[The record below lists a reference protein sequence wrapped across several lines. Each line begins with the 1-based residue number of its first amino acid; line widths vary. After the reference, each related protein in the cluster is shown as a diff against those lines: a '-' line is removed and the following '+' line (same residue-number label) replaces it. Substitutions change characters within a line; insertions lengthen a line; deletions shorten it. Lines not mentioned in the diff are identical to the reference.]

1 MIIFVRFKLN
11 FLMKKILVSLILLLP
26 FLLKSQTMEVSGIQE
41 GLWNCDTVFVIDNVI
56 VPEDKSLT
64 IAEGTHVIFEDYF
77 SITINGSFKAVGCA
91 DDSIYFTSRDTTG
104 FFNWKKGK
112 GGWNGIVLQNVKDTV
127 LLDYCHFS
135 FGKAVS
141 SQRSVVN
148 SQRCLSLSKAEPGA
162 STSSATEKF
171 RVQSSEFSGRDVTPV
186 ASNNVTPVA
195 SYGGALRIYNSC
207 VNINNSVFYH
217 NLTNLKGGALY
228 AEHSSVNI
236 SNCEVDSN
244 FGFNEEGVYMH
255 GAGFQFN
262 NCKVKMEN
270 MYFHD
275 NYCTGC
281 YGGGVNFDSC
291 YVDVNNAIFEDNYAV
306 NAAGMGIQRSD
317 DFEVRVSN
325 CLFDNNIAYHYG
337 GAMAIAASSPLI
349 QNVTM
354 ANNYTISAGG
364 GAMQFYSKARPVF
377 KNCVIWGNDWYNGAT
392 TIADGSQIFVW
403 GSDCA
408 PEFYNSVLQGGY
420 KEVHGKECI
429 AVYDTTTMIDSDPMF
444 VDAQNR
450 DFRLSPESPAINSG
464 TVDTAGL
471 MIPEKD
477 LAGNQRIIGN
487 RIDMGCYESDVTF
500 LKEINIKNINIYPNP
515 LTNNS
520 ICRFELKETSEVNV
534 KIYNQNASLIF
545 VKDYGKMTSGMNE
558 IHASD
563 FIEFLKKNDVYFLSI
578 DTQKETINIKFVH

>member
-1 MIIFVRFKLN
+1 
-11 FLMKKILVSLILLLP
+11 MKKILVSLILLLP
-26 FLLKSQTMEVSGIQE
+26 FLLKSQTMEVAGIQE
-41 GLWNCDTVFVIDNVI
+41 GLWNCDTVFVIDDVV

-77 SITINGSFKAVGCA
+77 SITINGSFKAVGCE
-91 DDSIYFTSRDTTG
+91 DDTIYFTSRDTTG

-112 GGWNGIVLQNVKDTV
+112 GGWNGLVLQNVKDTV

-141 SQRSVVN
+141 SQQSAV
-148 SQRCLSLSKAEPGA
+148 
-162 STSSATEKF
+162 SS
-171 RVQSSEFSGRDVTPV
+171 RD
-186 ASNNVTPVA
+186 VTPVA

-207 VNINNSVFYH
+207 VSINNSVFYH

-317 DFEVRVSN
+317 DFEVRISN

-444 VDAQNR
+444 VDVQNR

-477 LAGNQRIIGN
+477 LAGNRRIIGN

-534 KIYNQNASLIF
+534 KIHNQNASLIF

-558 IHASD
+558 IRMSD
-563 FIEFLKKNDVYFLSI
+563 FIELLEKNNVYFLSI
-578 DTQKETINIKFVH
+578 DTHKETINIKFVH

>member
-141 SQRSVVN
+141 GQQSAV
-148 SQRCLSLSKAEPGA
+148 
-162 STSSATEKF
+162 SS
-171 RVQSSEFSGRDVTPV
+171 RD
-186 ASNNVTPVA
+186 VTPVA

-306 NAAGMGIQRSD
+306 NAAGMGIQRSE

-354 ANNYTISAGG
+354 SNNYTISAGG

-500 LKEINIKNINIYPNP
+500 LKEINIKNMNIYPNP

>member
-1 MIIFVRFKLN
+1 MIIFVRFNLY

-41 GLWNCDTVFVIDNVI
+41 GLWDCDTVFVIDNVI

-141 SQRSVVN
+141 SQQSAVSR
-148 SQRCLSLSKAEPGA
+148 QGCL
-162 STSSATEKF
+162 SSATEKF
-171 RVQSSEFSGRDVTPV
+171 CVQRSSV
-186 ASNNVTPVA
+186 N
-195 SYGGALRIYNSC
+195 YGGALRIYNSC

-317 DFEVRVSN
+317 DFEVRISN

-354 ANNYTISAGG
+354 SNNYTISAGG

-408 PEFYNSVLQGGY
+408 PEFYNSILQGGY

-429 AVYDTTTMIDSDPMF
+429 TVYDTTTMIDSDPMF
-444 VDAQNR
+444 VDVQNR
-450 DFRLSPESPAINSG
+450 NFKLLQESPAINSG
-464 TVDTAGL
+464 TVDTSGL
-471 MIPEKD
+471 MIPERD

-545 VKDYGKMTSGMNE
+545 VKDYGKMLSGMNE

>member
-1 MIIFVRFKLN
+1 
-11 FLMKKILVSLILLLP
+11 MKKILVSLILLLP

-141 SQRSVVN
+141 SQRSAV
-148 SQRCLSLSKAEPGA
+148 SRQGCL
-162 STSSATEKF
+162 SSATEKF
-171 RVQSSEFSGRDVTPV
+171 CVQRSAF
-186 ASNNVTPVA
+186 N
-195 SYGGALRIYNSC
+195 YGGALRIYNSC
-207 VNINNSVFYH
+207 VSINNSVFYH

-317 DFEVRVSN
+317 DFEVRISN

-354 ANNYTISAGG
+354 SNNYTISAGG
-364 GAMQFYSKARPVF
+364 GAMQFYGKAHPVF

-408 PEFYNSVLQGGY
+408 PEFYNSILQGGY

-429 AVYDTTTMIDSDPMF
+429 TVYDTTTMIDSDPMF
-444 VDAQNR
+444 VDVQNR
-450 DFRLSPESPAINSG
+450 NFKLLQESPAINSG

-471 MIPEKD
+471 MIPERD

>member
-1 MIIFVRFKLN
+1 
-11 FLMKKILVSLILLLP
+11 MKKILVSLILLLP

-64 IAEGTHVIFEDYF
+64 IAEGTRVIFKGH
-77 SITINGSFKAVGCA
+77 SGITINGSFKALGCEE
-91 DDSIYFTSRDTTG
+91 DTIYFTSLDTTA
-104 FFNWKKGK
+104 FFNWRTSK
-112 GGWNGIVLQNVKDTV
+112 GGWNGLTLQNVKDTV

-135 FGKAVS
+135 FGKS
-141 SQRSVVN
+141 VN
-148 SQRCLSLSKAEPGA
+148 SQQTTDNRHCPRF
-162 STSSATEKF
+162 SSEFKVQSSEF
-171 RVQSSEFSGRDVTPV
+171 RVQGSEFSGRD
-186 ASNNVTPVA
+186 VTPVA

-207 VNINNSVFYH
+207 VNITNTTFYH
-217 NLTNLKGGALY
+217 NLTDSKGGALY

-262 NCKVKMEN
+262 NCKVEMED

-275 NYCTGC
+275 NYCTNC

-291 YVDVNNAIFEDNYAV
+291 YVYVNNAVFEDNYAI
-306 NAAGMGIQRSD
+306 NAAGMGIQRSNSY
-317 DFEVRVSN
+317 EVRISN

-337 GAMAIAASSPLI
+337 GAMAMATSSPLI

-354 ANNYTISAGG
+354 TNNYTIAAGG

-377 KNCVIWGNDWYNGAT
+377 KNCIIWGNDWHDGAT

-408 PEFYNSVLQGGY
+408 PEFYNSILQGGCE
-420 KEVHGKECI
+420 EVHGYENI
-429 AVYDTTTMIDSDPMF
+429 AVYDTVTMLDSDPMF
-444 VDAQNR
+444 VDILNR
-450 DFRLSPESPAINSG
+450 DFQLQCGSPAINSG
-464 TVDTAGL
+464 TSDTAGL

-487 RIDMGCYESDVTF
+487 RIDMGCYESTATS
-500 LKEINIKNINIYPNP
+500 LKEINSKNINIYPNP
-515 LTNNS
+515 LISNS
-520 ICRFELKETSEVNV
+520 ICQFELKEASDVNV

-545 VKDYGKMTSGMNE
+545 VRDYGKMESGMNE

-563 FIEFLKKNDVYFLSI
+563 FIRSLEKNNVYFLKIESK
-578 DTQKETINIKFVH
+578 KETINIKFVH